1 MKHDRFA
8 VPTPVGA
15 TTLFVIFAALCLTV
29 FSLLTLSTADA
40 ERRLAASAAQAAADY
55 YAADCEAERIFA
67 ELRAGKIPP
76 EVTAEGN
83 RCSYVCPISDTLFLH
98 VDLIRT
104 ESGWS
109 ILQWQAVSENR

>member
-1 MKHDRFA
+1 MKHDR
-8 VPTPVGA
+8 VPLPTPVGV

-29 FSLLTLSTADA
+29 FCLLSLSTADA
-40 ERRLAASAAQAAADY
+40 DRRLAVSSAQAAAAY

-67 ELRAGKIPP
+67 ELRAGRMPAG
-76 EVTAEGN
+76 VTAEGS
-83 RCSYVCPISDTLFLH
+83 RCSYVCPITDTLALH
-98 VDLIRT
+98 VELIRT